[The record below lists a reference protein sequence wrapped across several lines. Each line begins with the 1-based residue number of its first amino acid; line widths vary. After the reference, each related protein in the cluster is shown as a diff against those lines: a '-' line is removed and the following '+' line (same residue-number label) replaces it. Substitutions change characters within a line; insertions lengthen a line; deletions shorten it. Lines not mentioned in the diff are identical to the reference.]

1 MAILEMHPGYMF
13 PQGYVHQ
20 QYPYVQYQTPQMPV
34 VHNVQIYG
42 GYPVEHCYPPYQ
54 VCEPR
59 MMPVPQ
65 RKEPEVKTQDDLR
78 QGIQAFVSCL
88 EHSPDQTQAITSL
101 SNRFGIKRRRLYD
114 VINVLESIG
123 VCRKNGLDAVKWLG
137 LSNMK
142 ATMQELRRSR
152 NIDNTSLSLEELFPS
167 QSCIGISHLTISF
180 LLLFSAVRTNR
191 LDLRFVSQF
200 FSHGMNR
207 YKTTLCKLY
216 QICYILCAIGV
227 TTRTAQVCEVVLNEE
242 YCDNGVK
249 GIAKKKQPEISVMS
263 ITSLLNNPTETKPK
277 KDDLA
282 WLAARRKALQSCCIE
297 NVTDMQTFDIES
309 AGEIE

>member
-1 MAILEMHPGYMF
+1 MHPGYMF
-13 PQGYVHQ
+13 PQGYIHQ
-20 QYPYVQYQTPQMPV
+20 PYSYVQYQTPQMAPI
-34 VHNVQIYG
+34 HNVQIYG
-42 GYPVEHCYPPYQ
+42 GYPVDQRYPPYP
-54 VCEPR
+54 VCEPHR
-59 MMPVPQ
+59 VPVIPQ
-65 RKEPEVKTQDDLR
+65 REPETKTQDDLR

-88 EHSPDQTQAITSL
+88 ENSPDQTQAITSL
-101 SNRFGIKRRRLYD
+101 SNRFNIKRRRLYD

-123 VCRKNGLDAVKWLG
+123 VCRKNGLDTVKWLG

-142 ATMQELRRSR
+142 TTMQELRRNR
-152 NIDNTSLSLEELFPS
+152 GIDNTELTLEELFPA
-167 QSCIGISHLTISF
+167 QACIGISHLTISF

-227 TTRTAQVCEVVLNEE
+227 TKRTSQVCEVVLNEE
-242 YCDNGVK
+242 YCDNSPKEVV
-249 GIAKKKQPEISVMS
+249 KKKEPEVSMMS
-263 ITSLLNNPTETKPK
+263 ITSLLNNPIESKAK
-277 KDDLA
+277 KEECS

-309 AGEIE
+309 GAEAD